1 MKYRAAARSVRCR
14 RRTEQRENDR
24 HDQRQDQNGEYKAL
38 DFGIHSR
45 ASSDSNPGA
54 IADSDSSDRHRRLW
68 LTFIKYKAWT
78 AKNNLDVSK
87 PVVPMRAVE
96 QKDINPPRQVASMK
110 KKGFVSL
117 VGSGPGDP
125 DLLTLKALRCLQ
137 QADVVVYD
145 RLVSDAIMDL
155 IPHGVSRIS
164 VGKSRDCHTVP
175 QPQINQL
182 LVDLAD
188 SGRRV
193 VRLKGGDPYLFG
205 RGSEEAL
212 ELRRHDIDFEV
223 VPGITAASGVSSYA
237 GIPLTHRGLSHNVRF
252 VTGQLCNGDADAINW
267 RCFMRTLPGLPAR
280 TRSCP

>member
-1 MKYRAAARSVRCR
+1 
-14 RRTEQRENDR
+14 
-24 HDQRQDQNGEYKAL
+24 
-38 DFGIHSR
+38 
-45 ASSDSNPGA
+45 
-54 IADSDSSDRHRRLW
+54 
-68 LTFIKYKAWT
+68 
-78 AKNNLDVSK
+78 
-87 PVVPMRAVE
+87 
-96 QKDINPPRQVASMK
+96 MK

-267 RCFMRTLPGLPAR
+267 RCFTDPKTTLVIYMGLAGLPRICARLIEAGLSPTTPAAAIHNGTLPNQRKVISDLAHLADDVALAEMPAPVTTIIGEVVALCDQLDWFEAEIKNR
-280 TRSCP
+280 AGDESDEILDLARA